1 LKKEVNN
8 MFSFTKEQ
16 NILEIS
22 GIKIGGQ
29 PGNHPTVLF
38 GGLFFKGSPDYKKA
52 KELLKNMINLS
63 TKTGNPAIPDFFIKK
78 EEYIEGII
86 DFILNVLPKDQPFAI
101 DVIEPSLK
109 ITMLEALSEK
119 KLLNRTIY
127 NSIHVGI
134 TDDEEESLI
143 KYTPEMAILVAFN
156 PKDKSPDGK
165 IEVLENG
172 ANLID
177 SGLFDVAKKVG
188 INKIL
193 VDTAALAPGDNSGA
207 AIAAIPVIKEE
218 YGLPTGCA
226 IHNNVEKSKW
236 LDDFTQ
242 IRKTVEA
249 ASNNNIPLFGGD
261 FAIFGP
267 VENANMVFPMVAWQ
281 DILIS
286 EYTENYFGITP
297 NEDHPRR
304 KFFR

>member
-1 LKKEVNN
+1 

-16 NILEIS
+16 KVLEIS
-22 GIKIGGQ
+22 GVKIGGQ

-38 GGLFFKGSPDYKKA
+38 GGLFFKGSPDFEKA
-52 KELLKNMINLS
+52 EKLLKNMVDLS
-63 TKTGNPAIPDFFIKK
+63 NKTGNPAVPDFFIKK
-78 EEYIEGII
+78 EEYIGDII
-86 DFILNVLPKDQPFAI
+86 NFIGSVLPKNHPFSI
-101 DVIEPSLK
+101 DVIEPSIK

-119 KLLNRTIY
+119 KLLKRTIY

-134 TDDEEESLI
+134 TDEEKESLK

-172 ANLID
+172 AHLID
-177 SGLFDVAKKVG
+177 SGLFDVAKNVG
-188 INKIL
+188 IDKIL

-226 IHNNVEKSKW
+226 IHNVVEKSKW
-236 LDDFTQ
+236 LEDFPHV
-242 IRKTVEA
+242 RKTVD
-249 ASNNNIPLFGGD
+249 ASSNINIPLFGGD

-267 VENANMVFPMVAWQ
+267 VENSDIVFPIVAWQ

-297 NEDHPRR
+297 NDDHPRR
-304 KFFR
+304 KLLK